1 MQETASGRRI
11 LLRYSKFVN
20 SELPAPIFLRSG
32 DLETELENRQM
43 MTAVEL
49 AKKLGWR
56 GALESIYAP
65 DEIAY
70 MSDANRCKFLDLL
83 PLSKDNTIALEI
95 GCGLGQHT
103 AAIARRVKHLDVLE
117 VRLLSALFTKIRC
130 EQNSLENVN
139 FACGG
144 DDCRIPYPNDT
155 YDIVILNLVLEWCAN
170 GAAELPAEH
179 GQHRMLSEIRR
190 VLKPRGIVQLN
201 TKNRFSYRLI
211 IGGRDEHCH
220 GVRFGSALPRWLL
233 RRLLRKAPL
242 GHLHSYGALRRLVQ
256 RAGLSPI
263 STYWAVPEMR
273 FAEHFVETDAASI
286 RTARRS
292 LSRQSDTRATNLLMQ
307 LTPAR
312 LVRYF
317 TPGLFVIARK

>member
-1 MQETASGRRI
+1 
-11 LLRYSKFVN
+11 
-20 SELPAPIFLRSG
+20 
-32 DLETELENRQM
+32 
-43 MTAVEL
+43 
-49 AKKLGWR
+49 
-56 GALESIYAP
+56 
-65 DEIAY
+65 

-211 IGGRDEHCH
+211 IGGRDEHCA
-220 GVRFGSALPRWLL
+220 VRKRSAAVVASEITTKSTAWSFALVWCASAAGSACWL
-233 RRLLRKAPL
+233 
-242 GHLHSYGALRRLVQ
+242 
-256 RAGLSPI
+256 I
-263 STYWAVPEMR
+263 SD
-273 FAEHFVETDAASI
+273 F
-286 RTARRS
+286 
-292 LSRQSDTRATNLLMQ
+292 NLLGCSRN
-307 LTPAR
+307 A
-312 LVRYF
+312 VRRTF
-317 TPGLFVIARK
+317 C

>member
-43 MTAVEL
+43 MTTVEL

-117 VRLLSALFTKIRC
+117 VRLLVANKI
-130 EQNSLENVN
+130 L
-139 FACGG
+139 
-144 DDCRIPYPNDT
+144 
-155 YDIVILNLVLEWCAN
+155 
-170 GAAELPAEH
+170 
-179 GQHRMLSEIRR
+179 
-190 VLKPRGIVQLN
+190 
-201 TKNRFSYRLI
+201 
-211 IGGRDEHCH
+211 
-220 GVRFGSALPRWLL
+220 
-233 RRLLRKAPL
+233 
-242 GHLHSYGALRRLVQ
+242 
-256 RAGLSPI
+256 
-263 STYWAVPEMR
+263 
-273 FAEHFVETDAASI
+273 
-286 RTARRS
+286 
-292 LSRQSDTRATNLLMQ
+292 
-307 LTPAR
+307 
-312 LVRYF
+312 
-317 TPGLFVIARK
+317 

>member
-43 MTAVEL
+43 MTTVEL

-83 PLSKDNTIALEI
+83 SLSKDNTIALEI

-117 VRLLSALFTKIRC
+117 VRLLVANKI
-130 EQNSLENVN
+130 L
-139 FACGG
+139 
-144 DDCRIPYPNDT
+144 
-155 YDIVILNLVLEWCAN
+155 
-170 GAAELPAEH
+170 
-179 GQHRMLSEIRR
+179 
-190 VLKPRGIVQLN
+190 
-201 TKNRFSYRLI
+201 
-211 IGGRDEHCH
+211 
-220 GVRFGSALPRWLL
+220 
-233 RRLLRKAPL
+233 
-242 GHLHSYGALRRLVQ
+242 
-256 RAGLSPI
+256 
-263 STYWAVPEMR
+263 
-273 FAEHFVETDAASI
+273 
-286 RTARRS
+286 
-292 LSRQSDTRATNLLMQ
+292 
-307 LTPAR
+307 
-312 LVRYF
+312 
-317 TPGLFVIARK
+317 